1 MQVLVDEM
9 KLVVTKS
16 NREEIFPEQFPER
29 VILRVK
35 ESTGDTFGNLWC
47 WVQEKISW
55 WSSKLVSQRKKI
67 YLCLKVLLAHCGK
80 AHTALL

>member
-9 KLVVTKS
+9 KLNDTKS

-35 ESTGDTFGNLWC
+35 E
-47 WVQEKISW
+47 VQETHLAPFGVG
-55 WSSKLVSQRKKI
+55 SKRRSPGGAPNLCHKGRK
-67 YLCLKVLLAHCGK
+67 YTYA
-80 AHTALL
+80 

>member
-9 KLVVTKS
+9 KLVDTKS

-35 ESTGDTFGNLWC
+35 EKYRETYLATFVGSKRRSPGGAPPNLCHKGRNIPMPKSSTGSL
-47 WVQEKISW
+47 
-55 WSSKLVSQRKKI
+55 
-67 YLCLKVLLAHCGK
+67 
-80 AHTALL
+80 